1 MIIGLSIIIY
11 QLIMVSSVKEAAPA
25 DNVQVL
31 GVSTDNTPPLIF
43 REEDVLLDR
52 PAILGNMQKIS
63 HIDSQKCYEMDY
75 AAASNK
81 VGNYVQ
87 KTNNYMHGY
96 PDSCSGTRQELIT
109 AFYQM

>member
-11 QLIMVSSVKEAAPA
+11 QLIMVSVVEKPPA
-25 DNVQVL
+25 EPKPVL
-31 GVSTDNTPPLIF
+31 GVSADNTPPLVF
-43 REEDVLLDR
+43 SGEDVLLDR
-52 PAILGNMQKIS
+52 PALLGNMQQIS

-81 VGNYVQ
+81 VGNYTQ